1 MYKNIKILLLH
12 KMGALISLCKN
23 KNENKNENKNKN
35 KNENKK
41 MILPDPAIDMVD
53 RDGKTY
59 LKYIMN
65 YDSIPYYIPQI
76 RYAKVTD
83 IRENYTIVVAARFPN
98 NDSPVHRFPI
108 KLKNVTKE
116 FPRFRNCGGID
127 FSFDF
132 ESNLDTKAVDALFPL
147 ICSNIVEL
155 KNIEN
160 YGRGVLYADVYCGEI
175 YVNKWLVEKSLAV
188 WESGQ

>member
-1 MYKNIKILLLH
+1 
-12 KMGALISLCKN
+12 MGGLFSSCS
-23 KNENKNENKNKN
+23 
-35 KNENKK
+35 NKK
-41 MILPDPAIDMVD
+41 ENTNQTITMPDPAIDMVD

-76 RYAKVTD
+76 KYAKVTD
-83 IRENYTIVVAARFPN
+83 VRQNYTIVIAARFPN

-108 KLKNVTKE
+108 KLKHVDKE
-116 FPRFRNCGGID
+116 ESLFYRTHVC
-127 FSFDF
+127 DF
-132 ESNLDTKAVDALFPL
+132 ESNLDTRAMDALIPL

-175 YVNKWLVEKSLAV
+175 YVNKWLVDKKLAV
-188 WESGQ
+188 DIDSKFE

>member
-1 MYKNIKILLLH
+1 
-12 KMGALISLCKN
+12 MGGLISYCKN
-23 KNENKNENKNKN
+23 KKEKAKQT
-35 KNENKK
+35 
-41 MILPDPAIDMVD
+41 ITSDPAIDMVD

-76 RYAKVTD
+76 KYAKVTD
-83 IRENYTIVVAARFPN
+83 VRQNYTIVIAARFPN

-108 KLKNVTKE
+108 KLKHVDKE
-116 FPRFRNCGGID
+116 ENSFYRTHGG
-127 FSFDF
+127 FGCDF
-132 ESNLDTKAVDALFPL
+132 ESNLDKRAMDALFPL

-175 YVNKWLVEKSLAV
+175 CVNKWLVDKKLAV
-188 WESGQ
+188 YINDKIE

>member
-1 MYKNIKILLLH
+1 
-12 KMGALISLCKN
+12 MGGLFSSCS
-23 KNENKNENKNKN
+23 
-35 KNENKK
+35 NKK
-41 MILPDPAIDMVD
+41 ENTNQTITMPDPAIDMVD

-76 RYAKVTD
+76 KYAKVTD
-83 IRENYTIVVAARFPN
+83 VRQNYTIVIAARFPN

-108 KLKNVTKE
+108 KLKHVDKE
-116 FPRFRNCGGID
+116 ESSLYRMFG
-127 FSFDF
+127 DF
-132 ESNLDTKAVDALFPL
+132 ESNLDTRAKDALIPL

-160 YGRGVLYADVYCGEI
+160 YGRGILYADVYCGEI
-175 YVNKWLVEKSLAV
+175 YVNKWLVDKKLALDSTTKF
-188 WESGQ
+188 E

>member
-1 MYKNIKILLLH
+1 
-12 KMGALISLCKN
+12 MGGLISSCKS
-23 KNENKNENKNKN
+23 
-35 KNENKK
+35 KK
-41 MILPDPAIDMVD
+41 EKANQTILSDPAIDMVD

-65 YDSIPYYIPQI
+65 YDSIPYYIPKI

-127 FSFDF
+127 FGFDF

>member
-1 MYKNIKILLLH
+1 MGGLL
-12 KMGALISLCKN
+12 SSCK
-23 KNENKNENKNKN
+23 NKNKN
-35 KNENKK
+35 KNNNKK
-41 MILPDPAIDMVD
+41 EKEKENQSIALPSDPAIDMVD
-53 RDGKTY
+53 LDGKTY

-83 IRENYTIVVAARFPN
+83 VRQNYTIVVAARFPN

-108 KLKNVTKE
+108 KLKHVDKE
-116 FPRFRNCGGID
+116 DRYLFKTFG
-127 FSFDF
+127 DF
-132 ESNLDTKAVDALFPL
+132 ESNLDTRAMDALIPL

-175 YVNKWLVEKSLAV
+175 YVNKWLVDKKLA
-188 WESGQ
+188 EYIDDIKFE

>member
-1 MYKNIKILLLH
+1 MGGLL
-12 KMGALISLCKN
+12 SSC
-23 KNENKNENKNKN
+23 KNKN
-35 KNENKK
+35 KNNNNKANQT
-41 MILPDPAIDMVD
+41 IRSDPAIDMVD
-53 RDGKTY
+53 LDGKTY

-83 IRENYTIVVAARFPN
+83 VRQNYTIVVAARFPN

-108 KLKNVTKE
+108 KLNHVDKE
-116 FPRFRNCGGID
+116 ESSISRTYGG
-127 FSFDF
+127 FGCDF
-132 ESNLDTKAVDALFPL
+132 ESNQDKRAMDALIPL

-160 YGRGVLYADVYCGEI
+160 NGRGVLYADVYCGEI
-175 YVNKWLVEKSLAV
+175 YVNKWLVEKNLAV
-188 WESGQ
+188 DITHLRM